1 MTFHHDHDVRLSN
14 LEDILRKL
22 TEKSEVFI
30 LLLPFFVCFAC
41 WVHMCGS
48 ERMETEEGIRD
59 PALTLPLSL
68 ETRSLTEPSLSAP
81 HNTKVTDVYSHT
93 QLVT

>member
-1 MTFHHDHDVRLSN
+1 
-14 LEDILRKL
+14 
-22 TEKSEVFI
+22 
-30 LLLPFFVCFAC
+30 
-41 WVHMCGS
+41 MCGS